1 MGFLM
6 LPVHRPVAVAMFFV
20 GVMLLGGIAWQ
31 KMPVELFPSL
41 LGDRISISFYRPGS
55 EPEVIEREI
64 LLPLQAQVS
73 TMSGVSETW
82 GEIRGPNGRFD
93 IRFESDVNI
102 KVREFELERMV
113 TEMRREQPQGTFM
126 NVQTSGT
133 GSFSELAMQI
143 HVLGS
148 GAEDRDAL
156 FDLVEQL
163 VAPRFAAISGVSQAV
178 ATGGARRQVT
188 VTVDPDRTTAVGLT
202 TQAVTT
208 MVQRTV
214 GRMAYVG
221 DLESEAGRT
230 AVMVDGRPIGVNALT
245 KARIGWDSPALL
257 EHVSDVEIGTGRE
270 ERLFRVNG
278 QSAVGLVIFQEQ
290 GANLVRLGRTLRER
304 IEVVRKELESQGLDL
319 VIGFDAAETI
329 EDQISHLSKLG
340 ASGFAIALVVLYFFL
355 KQWRAVAVVGL
366 AVPVSLLA
374 ALALLYITGQTLNL
388 VSLFGLMLAIGL
400 VIDNSV
406 VVFEAIQRRL
416 ERGLSIEH
424 AVSEGLRR
432 TVRAILAASATT
444 AVVFLPLLIV
454 ELDDEMQR
462 QMIKVVSLSILLPLA
477 ASLMVAIG
485 LVPLLASRLAAPA
498 AESRLAQLRQRRLE
512 RGNVV
517 RPDQARILFG
527 GIVAAALRNPPALL
541 AGTVAAVLITV
552 ITAIPGIIA
561 NNNIEEA
568 TEPDRIQLSAKF
580 PSDRSINVASDAIAK
595 LERVILQDPTVES
608 VEANIELDGGQLTIN
623 FIDRDLR
630 PEDFRAQTIRNTIRK
645 AAGKIRGLEIMRP
658 GDERGNRGGGGGK
671 GDEEA
676 FGGAAAEIVLSGP
689 DSEVLLNLASSVEA
703 QLESMPQIEDAWT
716 SMQPGMAEY
725 WIEPI
730 HEAFESLGL
739 TFSEVLPILN
749 LAGQEGQQMTTGFVL
764 QNGRELPLVV
774 ERLGA
779 RERNVGMRDLTRLRV
794 QTGSGVMPVTSM
806 ATMRQMPPPTM
817 ISHHNGR
824 REVSVNYRLRGD
836 IPTTGATRINVQEQI
851 AESIQAVPRPSGTAI
866 ETLDDDETTSLFQQV
881 AVPAIGLLFLVLAM
895 TFESLTLP
903 ILVLIALPL
912 TILGAAWALTFAGIS
927 FSIMAM
933 LGALVLVGLTVNP
946 AILLVD
952 RMQQLIREGG
962 WSIGA
967 AAFAAVRERTR
978 PVLMTSA
985 TTIAGLWPLAIT
997 TGRENEI
1004 WPPFATVVIGGL
1016 ITSTLLTLLIMPV
1029 GFILL
1034 RRVDQIFGRVG
1045 PWLVLAW
1052 MGSTAAIMAS
1062 LILSETIT
1070 SLLWQSVVTLLTGS
1084 ALLAVVVVVFRPREI
1099 PEPDCSNGPP
1109 TLEVKYLHKTYG
1121 LPGALKAALLAPE
1134 RFTRKVMERGGSAFL
1149 TNDARER
1156 LVPLGLATVGVSIL
1170 AYLLRTSF
1178 WQLFFWLIAGVLLSR
1193 FFLEVRRF
1201 RGHASIT
1208 GNIEPGGI
1216 ENRIAFAIPWL
1227 IIAVFTWLNAVSS
1240 HLAGFPKPGTYIV
1253 CILAAVVVAAFQGM
1267 RRSARRQSSGE
1278 IAPRVNSGGLGFIVN
1293 IWRSWSARVAGLDL
1307 PSNPIRALDGVSFTV
1322 ERGMIGILGP
1332 NGAGKTT
1339 LLRQLAGVMN
1349 PTRGTIRFG
1358 GVQLSKI
1365 QRHLARW
1372 VGYLPQDAGL
1382 PEGMSPK
1389 EYLTWYAALYD
1400 IPPDIREQRVDSLLE
1415 EVGLAEKTNERIKAL
1430 SGGMRQRV
1438 AVARTLLRL
1447 PPVIIVDEPTVGL
1460 DPRERIRFR
1469 NLLSRLAR
1477 DRIVLMSTHV
1487 VEDVAVACDRVLVF
1501 SKGELVFDGGTD
1513 TLADTANGH
1522 VWEVRKRPDDAMSLP
1537 QGSIHT
1543 HETPAADG
1551 SVIHRIIA
1559 EHSPDETAQSLDAT
1573 LEDGYMWLLS
1583 KIEHQPEA
1591 APA

>member
-1 MGFLM
+1 MGVLM
-6 LPVHRPVAVAMFFV
+6 LPVHRPVAVAMFFL
-20 GVMLLGGIAWQ
+20 GIMLLGGIAWQ

-82 GEIRGPNGRFD
+82 GEVRGPNGSFD

-102 KVREFELERMV
+102 KVREFELQRMV

-133 GSFSELAMQI
+133 GSFSDLAMQI

-178 ATGGARRQVT
+178 ATGGAKRQVT
-188 VTVDPDRTTAVGLT
+188 VTVDPDRTTALGLT

-214 GRMAYVG
+214 GRMTYVG

-230 AVMVDGRPIGVNALT
+230 AVLVDGRPIGVNALT
-245 KARIGWDSPALL
+245 KARVAWNSPALL
-257 EHVSDVEIGTGRE
+257 EHVSEVEIGTGRE

-290 GANLVRLGRTLRER
+290 GANLVRLGHTLRER
-304 IEVVRKELESQGLDL
+304 IEVVRKELKSQGLDL
-319 VIGFDAAETI
+319 VIGFDAAETV
-329 EDQISHLSKLG
+329 EDQISHLSQLG
-340 ASGFAIALVVLYFFL
+340 ASGFAIALVVLFFFL

-388 VSLFGLMLAIGL
+388 ISLFGLMLAIGL

-416 ERGLSIEH
+416 EHGLGIED

-432 TVRAILAASATT
+432 TVRAIIAASATT

-454 ELDDEMQR
+454 ELDDEMER
-462 QMIKVVSLSILLPLA
+462 QMIKVVSFAILLPLA
-477 ASLMVAIG
+477 ASLIVAIG

-498 AESRLAQLRQRRLE
+498 AASRLTQLRQRRLE

-517 RPDQARILFG
+517 QPDQAKILFG

-541 AGTVAAVLITV
+541 AGTIAAVLITV

-561 NNNIEEA
+561 NNDTQEA
-568 TEPDRIQLSAKF
+568 TEPDRIQLSANF
-580 PSDRSINVASDAIAK
+580 PSDRSINIASEAIAK
-595 LERVILQDPTVES
+595 LERVIMQDPTVES

-623 FIDRDLR
+623 FIDRELR
-630 PEDFRAQTIRNTIRK
+630 PDDFRAQTIRNTIRT
-645 AAGKIRGLEIMRP
+645 AAEKIQGLEIMRP
-658 GDERGNRGGGGGK
+658 GDERGNRGGGN
-671 GDEEA
+671 EA

-689 DSEVLLNLASSVEA
+689 DSVVLLNLADSIEA

-774 ERLGA
+774 ERKGA
-779 RERNVGMRDLTRLRV
+779 REQNVGMRDLTRLRV
-794 QTGSGVMPVTSM
+794 QTSSGVMPVTSM

-824 REVSVNYRLRGD
+824 REVRVNYRLRGD
-836 IPTTGATRINVQEQI
+836 IPTTGATRINIEEQI
-851 AESIQAVPRPSGTAI
+851 AESIQAVPRPSGTTI
-866 ETLDDDETTSLFQQV
+866 ETVENDETTTLFQEI

-927 FSIMAM
+927 FSMMAM

-946 AILLVD
+946 AILLID

-967 AAFAAVRERTR
+967 AAYASVRERTR

-1004 WPPFATVVIGGL
+1004 WPPFAIVVIGGL

-1034 RRVDQIFGRVG
+1034 RRVDEIFARVG
-1045 PWLVLAW
+1045 PWLALVW
-1052 MGSTAAIMAS
+1052 MGSTGAIMAS
-1062 LILSETIT
+1062 LILSDTIT
-1070 SLLWQSVVTLLTGS
+1070 SLPWQSVVTLLTGS
-1084 ALLAVVVVVFRPREI
+1084 AFLAVVVVVFRPKEI
-1099 PEPDCSNGPP
+1099 PEPDCSDGPP

-1121 LPGALKAALLAPE
+1121 LPGVFKTALLAPE
-1134 RFTRKVMERGGSAFL
+1134 KFTEKVLARGGSAFL

-1156 LVPLGLATVGVSIL
+1156 LFPLALATAGASIL

-1193 FFLEVRRF
+1193 FFLELRRY

-1208 GNIEPGGI
+1208 GTIEPGGM
-1216 ENRIAFAIPWL
+1216 ENRIAFAIPWVV
-1227 IIAVFTWLNAVSS
+1227 IATFTWLNAISS
-1240 HLAGFPKPGTYIV
+1240 HLAGFPEPGTYVV
-1253 CILAAVVVAAFQGM
+1253 CILAAIVVAVFQGM
-1267 RRSARRQSSGE
+1267 RSSARKQASGE
-1278 IAPRVNSGGLGFIVN
+1278 ITSRINTRGLGFIVN
-1293 IWRSWSARVAGLDL
+1293 IWRSWSAKVAGLDL
-1307 PSNPIRALDGVSFTV
+1307 PSDPIRALDGVNFTV

-1382 PEGMSPK
+1382 PEGMSPR

-1400 IPPDIREQRVDSLLE
+1400 IPPDIRDQRVNDLLE
-1415 EVGLAEKTNERIKAL
+1415 EVGLTEKTDERIRAL

-1501 SKGELVFDGGTD
+1501 CKGQLVFDGGTD
-1513 TLADTANGH
+1513 TLAETANGH

-1559 EHSPDETAQSLDAT
+1559 QDSPDESATSLDAT

-1583 KIEHQPEA
+1583 TIEHQDEA
-1591 APA
+1591 AVS